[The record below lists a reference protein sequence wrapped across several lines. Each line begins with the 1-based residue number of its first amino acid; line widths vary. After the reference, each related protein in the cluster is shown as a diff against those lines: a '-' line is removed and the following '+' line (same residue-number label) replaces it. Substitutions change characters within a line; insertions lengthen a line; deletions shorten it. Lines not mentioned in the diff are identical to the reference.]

1 MPKSNSKLE
10 QKLLTAELT
19 NETSSTN
26 ESQALSANQQQPNAE
41 EQSKTD
47 DLIKLQQK
55 ITKEILSSSLQENE
69 MNALQVTLINYLI
82 SKTYLSISLKLG
94 LCKTKVPRIS
104 LISLY

>member
-1 MPKSNSKLE
+1 M
-10 QKLLTAELT
+10 TELT

-26 ESQALSANQQQPNAE
+26 ESQALSGNQQQPNAE

-69 MNALQVTLINYLI
+69 MNALQVSFI
-82 SKTYLSISLKLG
+82 G
-94 LCKTKVPRIS
+94 LTN
-104 LISLY
+104 